1 MGIVA
6 PRPRSAASRNTPRLS
21 QAPGGRGRTGR
32 PAPASRATAEQHREH
47 RDSSHGLTG
56 SAAHPARPEDGAT
69 ATPPPTEPA
78 TTECL
83 PHRYAIAATALNSTL
98 LLCCR
103 PMVLTLLL
111 RSPAF
116 CSALSADFA
125 VFGSLLPVHGHL
137 HAPRPILFF
146 RVPPRFATLLNS
158 AAMKQ
163 FIS

>member
-1 MGIVA
+1 MVPLRRRPDVA
-6 PRPRSAASRNTPRLS
+6 RR
-21 QAPGGRGRTGR
+21 
-32 PAPASRATAEQHREH
+32 
-47 RDSSHGLTG
+47 
-56 SAAHPARPEDGAT
+56 
-69 ATPPPTEPA
+69 
-78 TTECL
+78 ECL

-103 PMVLTLLL
+103 PVVLTLLL

-116 CSALSADFA
+116 YSALSADFA

-137 HAPRPILFF
+137 HARSLCCFF
-146 RVPPRFATLLNS
+146 ACRLVLRFAPLLPLLGS